1 MMSEVLRSLT
11 KNDVMMEF
19 LMLGSLGLYYN
30 LAVGW
35 VGT

>member
-1 MMSEVLRSLT
+1 MPEVLRSWT
-11 KNDVMMEF
+11 KNDVMMDF
-19 LMLGSLGLYYN
+19 IMLGSLGLYYN